1 MVSLPLILFAWALP
15 GILSEDPRLAEART
29 LEASFP
35 ADLGDWERRSSELR
49 RRVRVA
55 AGIWPARPKVDLWP
69 AVVHGAVEREG
80 YVVERV
86 YLESLPGF
94 HVTGNLY
101 RPTTPGPHPGVLSP
115 HGHWTDGRFSRIS
128 DQECVDQIEAGQ
140 ETRFANARYHLQARC
155 ATLARMGCVVFHY
168 DMLGYADSRQLP
180 HDGGFGDAQAE
191 QWGLSPF
198 GLQTWNSL
206 AALDFLA
213 GRPDVDPARLAV
225 SGASGGG
232 TQTFVLGA
240 VDPRPAI
247 LFPAVMVSTGM
258 QGGCSCENASY
269 LRIDAGN
276 VDFAALAAPRTL
288 ALTGADDWTIR
299 LEEDALPDLRRL
311 YGSLGADDR
320 VHGWCYRDH
329 PHNYNLVAREHL
341 YDLLAREF
349 ELSRFEEE
357 PELVPLDP
365 DRLSVYGDGY
375 PRPGGGRTEVR
386 AALLEL
392 FHAEAERLRELAAEE
407 PAEFRRVVGGAL
419 EVMVSP
425 RGGADA
431 SWWPGMG
438 ELLEARS
445 LARVRGTGSGSAPLD
460 FVELEDPPADR
471 GHSGPR
477 LVTSAVGDPRRV
489 VLEVL
494 WDAAG
499 RPSLVLEPLL
509 GDDPQARLPVDEGR
523 HGQHVAFTWGYN
535 RTLIAERAG
544 DLLATLRL
552 AAGAGDVA
560 LYGGGDA
567 AAATVLA
574 AALGGEL
581 PLRVAVE
588 WPAHFDD
595 LDDLTHGDFLPRAQ
609 RFGGLESFAALI
621 APTPLLLLG
630 IDEVPGTV
638 LAAYQAAG
646 VPGAVEARQEL
657 EASDLAAWL
666 AQD

>member
-1 MVSLPLILFAWALP
+1 MVSLPLILLAWALP
-15 GILSEDPRLAEART
+15 GVSSEDPRLASART
-29 LEASFP
+29 LEAFFP
-35 ADLGDWERRSSELR
+35 AELGDWERRSSELR

-55 AGIWPARPKVDLWP
+55 AGIWPARPHVDLWP
-69 AVVHGAVEREG
+69 AVVHGAIEREG

-115 HGHWTDGRFSRIS
+115 HGHWTDGRFSRIP

-140 ETRFANARYHLQARC
+140 EARFANARYHLQARC

-240 VDPRPAI
+240 VDPRPAV

-299 LEEDALPDLRRL
+299 LEEDTLPDLRRL
-311 YGSLGADDR
+311 YEALGVEDR
-320 VHGWCYRDH
+320 VHGWCYREH

-341 YDLLAREF
+341 YDLLATEF
-349 ELSRFEEE
+349 ELPRFEEE

-365 DRLSVYGDGY
+365 DRLSVYGEGY
-375 PRPGGGRTEVR
+375 PRPEAGHRDVR

-392 FHAEAERLRELAAEE
+392 FRAEAERLRELVGKE

-425 RGGADA
+425 RDGADA
-431 SWWPGMG
+431 DWWSRMG
-438 ELLEARS
+438 ELLDARS
-445 LARVRGTGSGSAPLD
+445 LARVRGTGSGSEPLS
-460 FVELEDPPADR
+460 FVGLEDPPADGGQR
-471 GHSGPR
+471 GPR
-477 LVTSAVGDPRRV
+477 LVTSTGGDPRRV
-489 VLEVL
+489 ELEGS
-494 WDAAG
+494 WIAAG
-499 RPSLVLEPLL
+499 RSGLVLEPLL
-509 GDDPQARLPVDEGR
+509 GEDPQARLPVDHGR
-523 HGQHVAFTWGYN
+523 HARHVAFTWGYN

-552 AAGAGDVA
+552 AAGAGEVA
-560 LYGGGDA
+560 LYGGGDV
-567 AAATVLA
+567 AAATLLA
-574 AALGGEL
+574 AALGREL

-595 LDDLTHGDFLPRAQ
+595 LDDLSHGDFLPRAQ
-609 RFGGLESFAALI
+609 RFGGLEAFAALI
-621 APTPLLLLG
+621 APRPLLLLG
-630 IDEVPGTV
+630 IDEVPPTV
-638 LAAYQAAG
+638 RAAYRAAG
-646 VPGAVEARQEL
+646 VPGAVEARRSIEGL
-657 EASDLAAWL
+657 DLAAWL
-666 AQD
+666 ARD

>member
-35 ADLGDWERRSSELR
+35 AELGDWERRSSELR

-55 AGIWPARPKVDLWP
+55 AGIWPARPQVDLWP

-101 RPTTPGPHPGVLSP
+101 RPTTPGPHPGVLCP
-115 HGHWTDGRFSRIS
+115 HGHWTGGRFSRIS
-128 DQECVDQIEAGQ
+128 DQECVGQIEAGQ
-140 ETRFANARYHLQARC
+140 EARSANARYHLQARC

-213 GRPDVDPARLAV
+213 GRPDVDPTRLAV

-240 VDPRPAI
+240 VDSRPAV

-299 LEEDALPDLRRL
+299 LEEDVLPDLRRL
-311 YGSLGADDR
+311 YGSLGAEER

-357 PELVPLDP
+357 PELVPLEP
-365 DRLSVYGDGY
+365 DLLSVYGEGY
-375 PRPGGGRTEVR
+375 PRPDAGRTEVR

-392 FHAEAERLRELAAEE
+392 FRAEAERLRELVGEE

-425 RGGADA
+425 RDGTDA
-431 SWWPGMG
+431 GWWSRMG
-438 ELLEARS
+438 ELLDARS
-445 LARVRGTGSGSAPLD
+445 LARVRGTGSGSEPLS
-460 FVELEDPPADR
+460 FVELEHPPGDR
-471 GHSGPR
+471 GQSGPR
-477 LVTSAVGDPRRV
+477 LVTSAGGDPRRV
-489 VLEVL
+489 ELEES
-494 WDAAG
+494 WIAAG
-499 RPSLVLEPLL
+499 RSGLVLEPLL
-509 GDDPQARLPVDEGR
+509 GEDPQARLPVDEGR

-535 RTLIAERAG
+535 RTLIAERTG

-574 AALGGEL
+574 AALGREL

-595 LDDLTHGDFLPRAQ
+595 LDDLAHGDFLPRAQ
-609 RFGGLESFAALI
+609 RFGGLEAFAALI
-621 APTPLLLLG
+621 APRPLVLLG
-630 IDEVPGTV
+630 IDEVPPTV
-638 LAAYQAAG
+638 RAAYQAAG
-646 VPGAVEARQEL
+646 VPGAVEARRAMEGL
-657 EASDLAAWL
+657 DLAAWL
-666 AQD
+666 ARD